1 MSSIRFHI
9 DLQFFSGEKTEKA
22 TPRKRQKAR
31 EEGQVAKSQEVSA
44 ALILLA
50 IFLVLLFMGKD
61 IGERLY
67 QFFKSFYNSYLLM
80 NLTQETTAKL
90 MQEITYQAVMIVWP
104 IFLITVFIGFFSNYI
119 QFGLLFTTKPLACK
133 LDKLDPIKGAKRIF
147 SMQAVVNLIKS
158 LLKVTFIGTAV
169 WLVLWNGK
177 DSLLA
182 LATKSVG
189 DMLSVVG
196 KLTLQ
201 MGFTVAVL
209 LIIIAILDYMYQRFQ
224 HEKQLRMS
232 KQDIKDEYKMMEGDP
247 QIKGKIKQKQ
257 REMAM
262 RRMMQEV
269 PNADVVITNPTHFA
283 VAIKYDGTTMQAPTV
298 IAKGQD
304 FVALKIKE
312 IAGQN
317 EIVTVENKPLARM
330 LFAQVEIGQQIPE
343 DLFQAVAE
351 ILAYVYKLKGKI

>member
-1 MSSIRFHI
+1 MTQIRFQV

-50 IFLVLLFMGKD
+50 IFLFLLFMGKGM
-61 IGERLY
+61 GERLY
-67 QFFKSFYNSYLLM
+67 RYFQSFFTNYLLM
-80 NLTQETTAKL
+80 DVSEETTEQL
-90 MQEITYQAVMIVWP
+90 MLEMVYQAAIIVWP
-104 IFLITVFIGFFSNYI
+104 FFLIAVVIGFFANYI
-119 QFGLLFTTKPLACK
+119 QFGLLFTTKPLVFK
-133 LDKLDPIKGAKRIF
+133 LERLDPVKGAKKLF
-147 SMQAVVNLIKS
+147 SLQALVNLVKS
-158 LLKVTFIGTAV
+158 ILKVLFIGTAV
-169 WLVLWNGK
+169 WFILWGGK
-177 DSLLA
+177 DELLT

-189 DMLSVVG
+189 DMLTVVG

-209 LIIIAILDYMYQRFQ
+209 LLILAIFDYMYQKFQ

-232 KQDIKDEYKMMEGDP
+232 KQDIKDEYKMIEGDP

-283 VAIKYDGTTMQAPTV
+283 VAIKYDGTSMQAPTV

-312 IAGQN
+312 IAQN
-317 EIVTVENKPLARM
+317 HEIVMVENKPLARM
-330 LFAQVEIGQQIPE
+330 LFAQVEVNQQIPE

-351 ILAYVYKLKGKI
+351 VLAYVYKLKGKI